1 MDLKELY
8 KWCSIPEKELAGR
21 KDLKV
26 PLRIVNDADELGKV
40 MARDLVDEIKKAN
53 EENRIFR
60 LIVPCGPKEWYG
72 PFTEM
77 VNEENVSLRNL
88 VCYHMDEN
96 LDWEGK
102 LLPKEDPNNFRT
114 FMERYFYGGIREELQ
129 VLKENRHFLT
139 PYNIKEMSR
148 MISET
153 DIDYTLGGWGQDGHV
168 AFNQANRNPYVEV
181 SLDDLRQS
189 TARIQNNNND
199 TILALSQ
206 RGLGGA
212 WQFMPPMS
220 VTLGVKECM
229 KAKKV
234 RVYSATGAWKQT
246 ALRVALFSEPTVEY
260 PMTLLQEHPD
270 ALITATKETA
280 SHPISEHPEWEF
292 RRINSKEG

>member
-1 MDLKELY
+1 MDLKKLY
-8 KWCSIPEKELAGR
+8 QWCSVPADELMAR
-21 KDLKV
+21 EDLKI
-26 PLRIVNDADELGKV
+26 PLRIVKDSEELGRV
-40 MARDLVDEIKKAN
+40 MASDLVEEIKRAN

-72 PFTEM
+72 PFTQI
-77 VNEENVSLRNL
+77 VNEENISLQN
-88 VCYHMDEN
+88 VICYHMDEN

-114 FMERYFYGGIREELQ
+114 FMEVYFYGGIKKSLQ
-129 VLKENRHFLT
+129 VLPENRHYLT
-139 PYNIKEMSR
+139 PSNIEAMSK
-148 MISET
+148 MIDEVE
-153 DIDYTLGGWGQDGHV
+153 IDYTLGGWGQDGHV
-168 AFNQANRNPYVEV
+168 AFNQANRNPYVEI
-181 SLDDLRQS
+181 SLDDLRNS

-199 TILALSQ
+199 TILALAQ

-220 VTLGVKECM
+220 ATLGVKECM
-229 KAKKV
+229 KAKKI

-270 ALITATKETA
+270 ALITATQETA
-280 SHPISEHPEWEF
+280 AHPISEHPEWEL
-292 RRINSKEG
+292 RGINNK